1 MIDLAI
7 RRPVTVFISAVAAVV
22 FGAVA
27 FGELATDLLPD
38 VTYPSLTVRTT
49 YEGAAPVEVESLVTR
64 PIENAVGVVENL
76 VKVTS
81 SSRPEISEVT
91 LEFAWGTAMDFAALG
106 VRERLDLLRLPLE
119 TEPPV
124 LLRYD
129 PSLDPILRIGVYA
142 EAGSNGVSA
151 DRDMAS
157 GSLVRLR
164 RVAEERIQRPLERI
178 EGVAAAVVEG
188 GLEEELQVL
197 VDERRL
203 ANLGLGVEALVAR
216 LGGENVN
223 LTGGRLRDGQT
234 EYLVRTVGELLRPEQ
249 LRDLVIDAER
259 GAIVRLSEVATV
271 RRGFEE
277 REIITRI
284 DGRESVEIA
293 IYKAG
298 GTNTVKVSDAVRAG
312 LETVRA
318 QLAKVDPGLTVTV
331 ITDQARYIRRSVA
344 EVLETALLGGL
355 LAVVVLFLFLR
366 SWKTT
371 LIIALA
377 IPISVVATFFLMYVS
392 GISLNIMSLGGLT
405 LGIGLLVDNAIVVLE
420 SIQRRRDAG
429 DGDVEAARE
438 GAGRV
443 ATAIVAS
450 TLTSICVFLPIVFV
464 EGVAAQFFADQALT
478 VTYSLLISLVVA
490 LTVIPMAASRT
501 FRRGSSERGHGP
513 EHSERKRDHAP
524 VQCPA
529 VDQDPEV
536 LVGGKPSPNSIPQ
549 GWSSGANEHQA
560 HGPVGWSSR
569 VRESTNHAIFRVAV
583 VIAKA
588 LRALAWLVTRPIV
601 WLFAWPSRAFGAAFE
616 RLARSYDRLLAGAL
630 HRPLLTVA
638 VALVLFAGS
647 LSLLPKLGREL
658 VPELIQGEFFLD
670 VELPPGT
677 HLDVTQRRLAR
688 IEEAARGLDGAG
700 TVYALIGGSSQ
711 QGGIAGESRENLG
724 QVTVTVAPPFS
735 RQREERMMGE
745 LRAALGDGGEDPVS
759 VAPEALHASDM
770 EVRFGRPS
778 YFSFKT
784 PIEVEIRGFNL
795 KLLRR
800 LAERVAAGMRR
811 TRGLTDVESS
821 TEGGTPELQ
830 VRFDRERL
838 ATLGLSVRDVA
849 SVVQTKVL
857 GTVATEI
864 QREDRTIDIRVRSD
878 ERYRGSAAD
887 LENLIVYQEG
897 KTALPL
903 SAVAEVIED
912 EGPAEIRR
920 ADGERVALL
929 TANLAGRDL
938 ASASAAIADLIED
951 IGLPSGFD
959 RRMGGQQQEMETSF
973 DSMRLA
979 LALAIFLVYLVMAS
993 QFESLLH
1000 PFVILFS
1007 VPLSLIGVLG
1017 ILWLAEVR
1025 ISIVVLIGIVLLAGI
1040 VVNNAII
1047 LVDTANRLRRE
1058 GMEKLEALQR
1068 AGRVRLRPILM
1079 TTATTV
1085 LGLTP
1090 MAIGLGEGSELRAP
1104 MALAVIG
1111 GLLSSTALTLV
1122 VIPVMYRLLDRGR

>member
-1 MIDLAI
+1 MTLVDASI
-7 RRPVTVFISAVAAVV
+7 RRPVTVFIAAVAAVV
-22 FGAVA
+22 FGVVA

-38 VTYPSLTVRTT
+38 ITYPSLTVRTT
-49 YEGAAPVEVESLVTR
+49 YEGAAPVEVESLLTR
-64 PIENAVGVVENL
+64 PIENAVGVVDNL

-91 LEFAWGTAMDFAALG
+91 LEFAWDTAMDFAALD

-129 PSLDPILRIGVYA
+129 PSLDPILRIGLASTGLASSSEAALGA
-142 EAGSNGVSA
+142 E
-151 DRDMAS
+151 
-157 GSLVRLR
+157 LVRLR
-164 RVAEERIQRPLERI
+164 RVAEERVQRPLERI

-188 GLEEELQVL
+188 GLEEEFQVL

-203 ANLGLGVEALVAR
+203 ANLGIGVEALIAR
-216 LGGENVN
+216 LGQENVN

-249 LRDLVIDAER
+249 LRELVIDAGR
-259 GAIVRLSEVATV
+259 GAIVRLEDVATV
-271 RRGFEE
+271 RRGFQE

-298 GTNTVKVSDAVRAG
+298 GTNTVKVSDAVRDG
-312 LETVRA
+312 LEAVRD
-318 QLAKVDPGLTVTV
+318 QLSKIDPGLELTV

-344 EVLETALLGGL
+344 EVLQTAMLGGL
-355 LAVVVLFLFLR
+355 LAIAVLFLFLR

-377 IPISVVATFFLMYVS
+377 IPISVVATFFLMYAS

-420 SIQRRRDAG
+420 SIQRKRDQGASE
-429 DGDVEAARE
+429 VEAARS
-438 GAGRV
+438 GAGQV
-443 ATAIVAS
+443 ATAILAS

-478 VTYSLLISLVVA
+478 VTYSLLISLMVA
-490 LTVIPMAASRT
+490 LTVIPMLASRT
-501 FRRGSSERGHGP
+501 FRGGDEKDEGEDQPVEELGRLARLRRGLN
-513 EHSERKRDHAP
+513 D
-524 VQCPA
+524 
-529 VDQDPEV
+529 
-536 LVGGKPSPNSIPQ
+536 
-549 GWSSGANEHQA
+549 
-560 HGPVGWSSR
+560 
-569 VRESTNHAIFRVAV
+569 AIFASAV
-583 VIAKA
+583 WVGKGLKA
-588 LRALAWLVTRPIV
+588 IAWLLTRPFV
-601 WLFAWPSRAFGAAFE
+601 LLFALPARAFGAAFE
-616 RLARSYDRLLAGAL
+616 RLAVVYDRLLAGAL
-630 HRPLLTVA
+630 NRPLSTVA
-638 VALVLFAGS
+638 VALVLFAASLTLFPRLGS
-647 LSLLPKLGREL
+647 EL

-670 VELPPGT
+670 AELPPGT

-688 IEEAARGLDGAG
+688 IEDAARGLDGVG
-700 TVYALIGGSSQ
+700 TVYALIGSSSQ

-735 RQREERMMGE
+735 RQREERLMAQM
-745 LRAALGDGGEDPVS
+745 RASLGDQPGD
-759 VAPEALHASDM
+759 L

-800 LAERVAAGMRR
+800 LAERLADGMR
-811 TRGLTDVESS
+811 GLDGITDVESS

-838 ATLGLSVRDVA
+838 ATFGLSVQDVA
-849 SVVQTKVL
+849 SVVQSKVL

-878 ERYRGSAAD
+878 ERFRSSARD
-887 LENLIVYQEG
+887 LRNLVVYQQG

-903 SAVAEVIED
+903 SAVARVIED

-938 ASASAAIADLIED
+938 ASASEAIAGLIEEM
-951 IGLPSGFD
+951 GLPQGFD
-959 RRMGGQQQEMETSF
+959 WRMGGQQQEMETSF

-979 LALAIFLVYLVMAS
+979 LGLAIFLVYLVMAS

-1007 VPLSLIGVLG
+1007 VPLSLIGVLVT
-1017 ILWLAEVR
+1017 LYLADVR
-1025 ISIVVLIGIVLLAGI
+1025 ISIVVLIGVVLLAGI

-1047 LVDTANRLRRE
+1047 LVDTANRLRRR
-1058 GMEKLEALQR
+1058 GLEKLEALRR
-1068 AGRVRLRPILM
+1068 AGRTRLRPILM

-1090 MAIGLGEGSELRAP
+1090 MAIGLGEGSELRSP

-1122 VIPVMYRLLDRGR
+1122 VIPVVYRLLDRGR

>member
-1 MIDLAI
+1 MSLVDFSI

-38 VTYPSLTVRTT
+38 ITYPSLTVRTT
-49 YEGAAPVEVESLVTR
+49 YEGAAPVEVESLLTR
-64 PIENAVGVVENL
+64 PIENAVGVVDNL

-91 LEFAWGTAMDFAALG
+91 LEFAWDTEMDFAALD

-119 TEPPV
+119 TAPPV

-129 PSLDPILRIGVYA
+129 PSLDPILRIGVYSAQATDPNEDPGVRPGLRGRTPGSAGLGREAPPEA
-142 EAGSNGVSA
+142 EVHGA
-151 DRDMAS
+151 
-157 GSLVRLR
+157 VRLR

-188 GLEEELQVL
+188 GLEEEFQVL

-203 ANLGLGVEALVAR
+203 GSLGIGVETLVAR
-216 LGGENVN
+216 LDQENVN

-249 LRDLVIDAER
+249 LRELVIDAGR
-259 GAIVRLSEVATV
+259 GAIVRLGDVAEV
-271 RRGFEE
+271 RRGFRE

-293 IYKAG
+293 IFKAG
-298 GTNTVKVSDAVRAG
+298 GTNTVKVSDAVREE
-312 LETVRA
+312 LETVRG
-318 QLAKVDPGLTVTV
+318 QLAKIDPGLEVTV

-344 EVLETALLGGL
+344 EVLQTALLGGL
-355 LAVVVLFLFLR
+355 LAVAVLYLFLR

-377 IPISVVATFFLMYVS
+377 IPISVVATFFLMYLS

-420 SIQRRRDAG
+420 SIQRKRDAG
-429 DGDVEAARE
+429 ADDASAARA
-438 GAGRV
+438 GAGQV
-443 ATAIVAS
+443 AAAIVAS

-478 VTYSLLISLVVA
+478 VTYSLLISLLVA
-490 LTVIPMAASRT
+490 LTVIPMLASRR
-501 FRRGSSERGHGP
+501 FRSEADDGRT
-513 EHSERKRDHAP
+513 
-524 VQCPA
+524 A
-529 VDQDPEV
+529 VRPYTEDGRMARLRLRLNAAVFQ
-536 LVGGKPSPNSIPQ
+536 
-549 GWSSGANEHQA
+549 
-560 HGPVGWSSR
+560 
-569 VRESTNHAIFRVAV
+569 VAV
-583 VIAKA
+583 WIGKA
-588 LRALAWLVTRPIV
+588 LKALLWLVTRPVILV
-601 WLFAWPSRAFGAAFE
+601 FALPARAFGAAFD
-616 RLARSYDRLLAGAL
+616 RLAAVYDRLLAGAL
-630 HRPLLTVA
+630 NRPLLTVA
-638 VALVLFAGS
+638 VALVLFVAS
-647 LSLLPKLGREL
+647 LALLPGLGSEL

-677 HLDVTQRRLAR
+677 HLEVTQRRLAR
-688 IEEAARGLDGAG
+688 IEAAARGLDGVG
-700 TVYALIGGSSQ
+700 TVYAVVGSSSQ

-724 QVTVTVAPPFS
+724 QVTLTVAPPFS
-735 RQREERMMGE
+735 RQREERMMAQ
-745 LRAALGDGGEDPVS
+745 LRASLDGDVGGAAGD
-759 VAPEALHASDM
+759 LD
-770 EVRFGRPS
+770 VRFGRPS

-800 LAERVAAGMRR
+800 LADRLAAGMRGLD
-811 TRGLTDVESS
+811 GLTDVEAS

-830 VRFDRERL
+830 VRFDREHL

-849 SVVQTKVL
+849 SVVQSKVL

-864 QREDRTIDIRVRSD
+864 QREDRTIDIRVRSA
-878 ERYRGSAAD
+878 ERFRSSARD
-887 LENLIVYQEG
+887 LKNLIVYQQG

-938 ASASAAIADLIED
+938 ASASQAIAGLIED
-951 IGLPSGFD
+951 LGLPQGFD
-959 RRMGGQQQEMETSF
+959 WRMGGQQQEMETSF

-993 QFESLLH
+993 
-1000 PFVILFS
+1000 
-1007 VPLSLIGVLG
+1007 
-1017 ILWLAEVR
+1017 
-1025 ISIVVLIGIVLLAGI
+1025 
-1040 VVNNAII
+1040 
-1047 LVDTANRLRRE
+1047 
-1058 GMEKLEALQR
+1058 
-1068 AGRVRLRPILM
+1068 
-1079 TTATTV
+1079 
-1085 LGLTP
+1085 
-1090 MAIGLGEGSELRAP
+1090 
-1104 MALAVIG
+1104 
-1111 GLLSSTALTLV
+1111 
-1122 VIPVMYRLLDRGR
+1122 